1 MPLVDIRK
9 IKTTPVERLST
20 PSITDSLIPLGT
32 DIRSLPGL
40 TQEDNRD
47 IRFLNY
53 TDIDSLA
60 NHFNICLIIDKKSFS
75 STKQRIFKT
84 RYNVLNKIFKFHY
97 IKTFRKNFILE
108 KKSFFNRKDNQK
120 QQQPLP
126 VINSPA
132 SNSFIIDWNVNRRN
146 SSSTHR
152 HTPKNSFHILQLNP
166 RTTLSLST
174 NSSSISSSTTK
185 SPIQTFERIKDILA
199 RTYYPH
205 LYTAIEYGYQFGAK
219 STLPNTQ
226 QLISTHED
234 IIPIKQRPESPCFTD
249 DSITI
254 TLKSPPSTNQ
264 RNSIQSPI
272 ITKKLEQNLIEK
284 RSSTVTE
291 RSFTE
296 DIEEVSPL
304 IIKQSI
310 VVLTPAKIPIPSPP
324 LLDKEAKLNNNRK
337 RKSSAVTTTNIVERK
352 KKKIISSP
360 SPEII
365 NQYEDISDPER

>member
-1 MPLVDIRK
+1 
-9 IKTTPVERLST
+9 
-20 PSITDSLIPLGT
+20 
-32 DIRSLPGL
+32 
-40 TQEDNRD
+40 
-47 IRFLNY
+47 
-53 TDIDSLA
+53 
-60 NHFNICLIIDKKSFS
+60 
-75 STKQRIFKT
+75 
-84 RYNVLNKIFKFHY
+84 
-97 IKTFRKNFILE
+97 
-108 KKSFFNRKDNQK
+108 
-120 QQQPLP
+120 
-126 VINSPA
+126 
-132 SNSFIIDWNVNRRN
+132 
-146 SSSTHR
+146 
-152 HTPKNSFHILQLNP
+152 
-166 RTTLSLST
+166 LSLST

-185 SPIQTFERIKDILA
+185 SPIQAFERIKDILA